1 MKKVPHILIPFLLV
15 AAVAVRPAPAQT
27 GAATGTLATSLSPAY
42 HPTLDLALVDPTAST
57 GSAASLPLPKY
68 GNWVGVTKW
77 LTLATAVGLG
87 TAGVLL
93 HKDANEMHLRLEVL
107 CNASPDNCRDREPD
121 GSYVDPVLEGMYES
135 ILKKDRQARAM
146 FIGSEVTFFTS
157 VLLFIVDFQ
166 KRDGPGNVPY
176 DPDSEK
182 ADLQFTAVPGEIALR
197 YYLQ

>member
-42 HPTLDLALVDPTAST
+42 HPTLD
-57 GSAASLPLPKY
+57 SLPLPKY